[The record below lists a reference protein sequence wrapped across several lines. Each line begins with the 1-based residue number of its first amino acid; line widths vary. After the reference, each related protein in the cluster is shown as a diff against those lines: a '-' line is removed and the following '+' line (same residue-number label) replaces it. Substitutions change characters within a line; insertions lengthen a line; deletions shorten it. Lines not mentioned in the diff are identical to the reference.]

1 MPIPPRK
8 QSRKNTATAANA
20 RLEKAFQDKPR
31 PKPKASTDTSSK
43 STVSPKDAARYK
55 KAASKLGDQLMRSN
69 TTPKK
74 KSK

>member
-1 MPIPPRK
+1 MATSPRK

-31 PKPKASTDTSSK
+31 PKPSSK
-43 STVSPKDAARYK
+43 NNTSLTYK
-55 KAASKLGDQLMRSN
+55 PTKMSDSV
-69 TTPKK
+69 KK